1 MFGRSK
7 FKEEGQA
14 RPYLAS
20 SPSESPWGRPYTVA
34 YTASVISPC
43 VRPAGST
50 AALWRAGRIDGGPHL
65 PSPPLLRLPLTA
77 APPPSRWP
85 ARPPPFP
92 SRRRWRRPGWRRGQ
106 PERTRVQRAGSTAAL
121 RAAGWTAAL
130 LFTVLSVPARQ
141 CLLGA
146 AAASDNKFSCTCRT
160 ICCCA

>member
-77 APPPSRWP
+77 VLPPSRWP
-85 ARPPPFP
+85 ARPPPLP
-92 SRRRWRRPGWRRGQ
+92 LPPPLAPAWMEARPTRTHACAASRIDGGVASRRMDGGPPLHRA
-106 PERTRVQRAGSTAAL
+106 VSAGSP
-121 RAAGWTAAL
+121 
-130 LFTVLSVPARQ
+130 VPAWGGGGKRQ
-141 CLLGA
+141 
-146 AAASDNKFSCTCRT
+146 
-160 ICCCA
+160 